1 MDPLR
6 STPDATQNDLFD
18 QDPEHFFNAG
28 RVFLEQDKAAEA
40 RRAFEHALERRPNEP
55 RYLSFAGFAM
65 ARSGPV
71 GREAILL
78 CERAAR
84 LGGHRPEIYH
94 NLGRVYLATGDR
106 KKARRAFRQ
115 GLALD
120 HANTELLRD
129 LECMGIR
136 RPPVFRALPRGHM
149 VNRAAGR
156 MLNQLGLR

>member
-1 MDPLR
+1 MADIR
-6 STPDATQNDLFD
+6 STSDTPTRDIFD

-55 RYLSFAGFAM
+55 RYLSFTGFAM
-65 ARSGPV
+65 ARAGAP

-94 NLGRVYLATGDR
+94 NLGRVYLATGHR

-120 HANTELLRD
+120 HSSTDLLRD
-129 LECMGIR
+129 LEHMGIR
-136 RPPVFRALPRGHM
+136 RPPVFRVLPRGHV
-149 VNRAAGR
+149 VNRYAGKV
-156 MLNQLGLR
+156 LHQLGLR